1 MPSLQIPFPTPISV
15 DATVATRP
23 RSVADSIV
31 RRHRVEALLVGL
43 LVAVV
48 LLLWRTPP
56 ELLAPGVFRD
66 DGVYL
71 SVGRAISEGRGYHS
85 VYLPGAPLQVKYPP
99 ALPVLYALLWMI
111 FGTLHTVYLTAG
123 ILSLL
128 ATAAAGSLVWYLA
141 RARLGLSPVI
151 ALPLAIGPFL
161 FDAAVQYYSLP
172 ISESWYAMLWA
183 LVLLTAFR
191 MCDDSNPHSRRDA
204 VGLGLLIA
212 AAMLIRSQALALFVG
227 AVPALFFAR
236 RKREALITGLTA
248 ALPIVAWQLYL
259 AGERAHGATLSTLPD
274 ESGYV
279 SFVAS
284 GSAVEAIRAIAAG
297 LWLNVRLYFDA
308 FAPHLNPSYPVGGII
323 FITIIVLAAVG
334 AWRIGRQRLVLP
346 LTVAASGGLTLLWP
360 WTQDRLLVPLLPFAG
375 LLAALTVQWIA
386 SRLPRTGQLV
396 GAAVICLVAVGAA
409 WQQISLR
416 SATYQ
421 AYTKGEI
428 PAHMSPTWYLPHN
441 SRVLMLE
448 SMWISKHAR
457 PDDRLLAASPA
468 GLYLHTGLTGLSSS
482 PAESRTAT
490 PVFAVP
496 GRFLAHSI
504 RDGGISLVI
513 VEGPDELSRDVA
525 VVKRACPNAFHVD
538 AQGTGGWPTFL
549 RVVDPVCI
557 ARAFQ

>member
-1 MPSLQIPFPTPISV
+1 MPSPPVSP
-15 DATVATRP
+15 DE
-23 RSVADSIV
+23 
-31 RRHRVEALLVGL
+31 RRHIIEALFVAA

-48 LLLWRTPP
+48 VLLWRTPP

-99 ALPVLYALLWMI
+99 GLPVMYALLWTI
-111 FGTLHTVYLTAG
+111 FGTLNTVYVAAG

-128 ATAAAGSLVWYLA
+128 ATAGAGAIVWYLA
-141 RARLGLSPVI
+141 RSRLGLSPVV
-151 ALPLAIGPFL
+151 ALPLAIGPFF
-161 FDAAVQYYSLP
+161 FDSAVQYYSLP
-172 ISESWYAMLWA
+172 ISESWYALLWG
-183 LVLLTAFR
+183 LVVLMAFR
-191 MCDDSNPHSRRDA
+191 VCAPSNERSRRDA
-204 VGLGLLIA
+204 IVLGLLIA
-212 AAMLIRSQALALFVG
+212 AAMLIRSQALALFAG

-236 RKREALITGLTA
+236 RRREALITGLTA
-248 ALPIVAWQLYL
+248 ALPIVAWQLFL
-259 AGERAHGATLSTLPD
+259 ARERSRGATLSTLPD

-279 SFVAS
+279 SFVAG
-284 GSAVEAIRAIAAG
+284 GSAFQTMRGIAAN
-297 LWLNVRLYFDA
+297 LWLNIRLYFDA
-308 FAPHLNPSYPVGGII
+308 FAPHLNPSYPVGGVVFLAII
-323 FITIIVLAAVG
+323 ILAAIG

-375 LLAALTVQWIA
+375 LLAAMTLQWIGD
-386 SRLPRTGQLV
+386 RLPRAGQLV
-396 GAAVICLVAVGAA
+396 GAGVIALVASGAA
-409 WQQISLR
+409 YQQISLR
-416 SATYQ
+416 AQTYQ

-441 SRVLMLE
+441 SRVLTLE

-482 PAESRTAT
+482 PAESRLVA

-496 GRFLAHSI
+496 GRFLAHAI
-504 RDGGISLVI
+504 KDGGVSLVL
-513 VEGPDELSRDVA
+513 VEGPDDLNRDVG
-525 VVKRACPNAFHVD
+525 VVQRACPNAFHLD
-538 AQGTGGWPTFL
+538 AQGSGGWPAFL